1 MSRTTFASDAP
12 EQVLRQVA
20 DAIEM
25 GDYQADALD
34 LAERT
39 LGIHRQTM
47 DRAQVRAAWKRAWAR
62 PRRAATQ
69 RVVEDCIN
77 FVLRRDH
84 VGRLTV
90 DLRFQQ
96 LPENLRHPDV
106 KDGVMTVKDPKRTR
120 GAIYLRSYMEV
131 TPPELLVR
139 SVHVAAGY
147 RKTLGLTT
155 CYPFPL
161 CWDVTDGS
169 GTARKVLGAMG
180 GQVVCSDLTAH
191 FGCITLDV
199 RNIGEAERHKLPFF
213 RRYRTG
219 DQKAAVPSGTDDL
232 STNKPHMVFVDPPS
246 RGTPSHQE
254 VYGDGAIMEHEMGL
268 DLAELD
274 RETWTNV
281 VGWVVVVA
289 LLDHISEGGVVA
301 LTVREGR
308 REREHVSPEEGVT
321 EDVLGVIREGV
332 PDLEVLDDVRVVY
345 DRVHTCQQTSL
356 GASRLPMRHLVLAVK
371 GETS

>member
-1 MSRTTFASDAP
+1 MPRTTFSDAP
-12 EQVLRQVA
+12 EQVVRQVA
-20 DAIEM
+20 DAIYM
-25 GDYQADALD
+25 PDYQADALD

-47 DRAQVRAAWKRAWAR
+47 DRAQVRARWKTAWAR

-69 RVVEDCIN
+69 AVVEDCVN
-77 FVLRRDH
+77 HVLRNDH
-84 VGRLTV
+84 IGRLVV
-90 DLRFQQ
+90 DKRFQQ
-96 LPENLRHPDV
+96 LPEELRHPDV
-106 KDGVMTVKDPKRTR
+106 NNGVITVTDPKRTR
-120 GAIYLRSYMEV
+120 GAIYLRSYLEV
-131 TPPELLVR
+131 TPPELVVR
-139 SVHVAAGY
+139 SVHVASGY
-147 RKTLGLTT
+147 RQKLGMRT

-161 CWDVTDGS
+161 VWDVTAGA
-169 GTARKVLGAMG
+169 GTTRRVVGAMG
-180 GQVVCSDLTAH
+180 GQTVCSDVTPM
-191 FGCITLDV
+191 FDFIKLDV
-199 RNIGEAERHKLPFF
+199 RDIGEATQHKLPLL
-213 RRYRTG
+213 RRT
-219 DQKAAVPSGTDDL
+219 L
-232 STNKPHMVFVDPPS
+232 SQEAKHRPHLDAEGLSVNKPHMVFVDPPS

-274 RETWTNV
+274 RDAWVNV

-308 REREHVSPEEGVT
+308 REREHISPEEGVT

-356 GASRLPMRHLVLAVK
+356 GASRLPMRHLVLARK
-371 GETS
+371 DEPS